1 MKGVM
6 DFHLVSAA
14 FADEV
19 IPVEIQIAMKA
30 VGFPTGTRHLFRGPA
45 INEISKIIG
54 EQKHVWKIST

>member
-6 DFHLVSAA
+6 DFHLASAA

-54 EQKHVWKIST
+54 E